1 MKISEIMSADVIT
14 VSMDD
19 TLGDV
24 RGLFEQNSCHH
35 ILVVIKDKL
44 AGIISDRD
52 VLKCLCPD
60 ADSPMA
66 NNHAINTL
74 QRKAHQIM
82 TREVVTISPDQDV
95 NEAAAIMLEKKFS
108 CLPVVDEEA
117 DSIEGIVTKTDLLQ
131 SLFKK

>member
-1 MKISEIMSADVIT
+1 
-14 VSMDD
+14 
-19 TLGDV
+19 
-24 RGLFEQNSCHH
+24 
-35 ILVVIKDKL
+35 
-44 AGIISDRD
+44 
-52 VLKCLCPD
+52 
-60 ADSPMA
+60 MA

-82 TREVVTISPDQDV
+82 TREVVTISPDKDV
-95 NEAAAIMLEKKFS
+95 NEAAVIMLENKFS